1 VTGRSEQIARH
12 LLVQRKDLQRFFES
26 LSAKDWK
33 RPLTASEHPDG

>member
-12 LLVQRKDLQRFFES
+12 LLVQRKDLQRFER